1 MNNIEKLKRYIIFFI
16 GLVINSFGISFITK
30 AKLGTSPI
38 SSVPYT
44 LSLGFS
50 QSLGMFTLY
59 MSIILILLQL
69 ILLKKNFP
77 KEYFLQIPVSLL
89 FSYFIDCSM
98 NLLKHMS
105 PQTYVMQIV
114 LLLIGCMILGFGV
127 YLEMVANV
135 VMLPGE
141 SFVNAVSKTFHTDFG
156 KTKVA
161 FDSTMTATAAVLGFV
176 MLHKL
181 AGVREGTVI
190 AAVLVGMT
198 ARFLKRKLAFLEARV
213 LTGSVVTTTN
223 QLADDKAVKHNLV
236 ITISR
241 EYGSGGRM
249 IAKKI
254 AEEFQMKFYD
264 REIIAL
270 TAKEMNLDEL
280 EIEKKEQKL
289 TNSFLYDMVAQLY
302 DMSEQEAMQDKL
314 YKTESKVIQ
323 KIAAQGNCV
332 IVGRCADFICKDLE
346 HVYNIFLYAG
356 KEYKTQEIMKREDRS
371 YESAQKHVREINKK
385 RLQHYKY
392 YTDRVWGMAENYNL
406 CIDTG
411 KLSAESIVRMIK
423 DAMMEAEKNVS

>member
-1 MNNIEKLKRYIIFFI
+1 MNKTEKLKRYIIFFA

-50 QSLGMFTLY
+50 PSLGMFTLY
-59 MSIILILLQL
+59 MSVILILLQL

-77 KEYFLQIPVSLL
+77 KEYFLQIPISLL
-89 FSYFIDCSM
+89 FSAFIDCSM
-98 NLLKHMS
+98 NLLKNMS
-105 PQTYVMQIV
+105 PKTYAMQLV

-141 SFVNAVSKTFHTDFG
+141 AFVNAVSKTFHTDFG
-156 KTKVA
+156 KTKVG
-161 FDSTMTATAAVLGFV
+161 FDSTMTVSAAMIGFI
-176 MLHKL
+176 LFHKL

-190 AAVLVGMT
+190 AAVFVGMT
-198 ARFLKRKLAFLEARV
+198 ARFLKRKLAFLEARI
-213 LTGSVVTTTN
+213 LPGHGATEAG
-223 QLADDKAVKHNLV
+223 QLAEEKVVNQNLV
-236 ITISR
+236 ITVSR

-249 IAKKI
+249 IAKAI
-254 AEEFQMKFYD
+254 AEEFQMKFCD

-270 TAKEMNLDEL
+270 TAQEMNLDES

-302 DMSEQEAMQDKL
+302 DMSEQEAIQDKL
-314 YKTESKVIQ
+314 YKTERKVIQ
-323 KIAAQGNCV
+323 KIAAEGNCV
-332 IVGRCADFICKDLE
+332 IVGRCADYICKDMD
-346 HVYNIFLYAG
+346 HVFHIFLYAG
-356 KEYKTQEIMKREDRS
+356 KEYKIQEIMRREKLS
-371 YESAQKHVREINKK
+371 YESAKKHVREINKK
-385 RLQHYKY
+385 RLQHYNY

-406 CIDTG
+406 CMDTE
-411 KLSAESIVRMIK
+411 KLSTETIVRMIK
-423 DAMMEAEKNVS
+423 DAMMEKEKRVS

>member
-1 MNNIEKLKRYIIFFI
+1 MKNSEKIKRYLIFLL
-16 GLVINSFGISFITK
+16 GLIINSFGISFITK

-50 QSLGMFTLY
+50 PSLGMFTLY
-59 MSIILILLQL
+59 MSIILILLQM
-69 ILLKKNFP
+69 ILLRKKFP

-89 FSYFIDCSM
+89 FSAFIDCSM
-98 NLLKHMS
+98 SLLKNMS
-105 PQTYVMQIV
+105 PQSYAMQMI
-114 LLLIGCMILGFGV
+114 LLLAGCMILGFGV

-161 FDSTMTATAAVLGFV
+161 FDSTMTVTAGILGFA
-176 MLHKL
+176 MFHKL

-198 ARFLKRKLAFLEARV
+198 ARFLKRKLTFLEERYLMTVDA
-213 LTGSVVTTTN
+213 TTN
-223 QLADDKAVKHNLV
+223 VQPEVDHALNQNLV
-236 ITISR
+236 ITVSR

-254 AEEFQMKFYD
+254 AEEFQMNFYD
-264 REIIAL
+264 REIIAM
-270 TAKEMNLDEL
+270 TAKEMNLNEF
-280 EIEKKEQKL
+280 EVEKKEQKL

-302 DMSEQEAMQDKL
+302 DLSEQEALQDKL
-314 YKTESKVIQ
+314 YKAECKVIREVAT
-323 KIAAQGNCV
+323 KGNCV
-332 IVGRCADFICKDLE
+332 IVGRCADYICKDMKN
-346 HVYNIFLYAG
+346 VYHIFLYAD
-356 KEYKTQEIMKREDRS
+356 KEYKIQEIMKREACS

-385 RLQHYKY
+385 RFHHYRY
-392 YTDRVWGMAENYNL
+392 YTERIWGMAANYHL
-406 CIDTG
+406 CVDTG
-411 KLSAESIVRMIK
+411 KVSPDHIVSIVKEAINGS
-423 DAMMEAEKNVS
+423 DAI